1 MSSEHRHSYELH
13 NIIRRQTL
21 ASHGPPLD
29 TTYTQ
34 GGVLL
39 GSTIEVSDI
48 AVPILL
54 QIYVI
59 DEWIP

>member
-1 MSSEHRHSYELH
+1 MV
-13 NIIRRQTL
+13 RRQTL
-21 ASHGPPLD
+21 ASHGPALD